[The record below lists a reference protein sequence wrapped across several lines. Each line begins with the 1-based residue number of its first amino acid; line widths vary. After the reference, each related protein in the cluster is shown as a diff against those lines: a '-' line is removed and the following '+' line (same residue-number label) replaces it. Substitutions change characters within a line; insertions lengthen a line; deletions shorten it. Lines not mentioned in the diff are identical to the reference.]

1 MGFLF
6 ESFTL
11 LNVLGL
17 LLFVAVMILIN
28 EVTRR
33 SLKLS
38 IGVFVIVP
46 MLLAIGIALGLLGS
60 PTGKT
65 WFAWVKVVSA
75 LAGVYGF
82 LLIRFSKLGQS
93 KFAYIFPVAIM
104 TLNIAEAVYREL
116 EVFMSFPTLS
126 FDAGGVMV
134 LGGYW
139 NILNAIAGILCIV
152 TLTGCVGITASKD
165 NSKDMI
171 WPDMTWM
178 YIVGYTIWNFTY
190 VYNCISNRSMY
201 AGVGILGAALIAELV
216 FKRGAWFQHRAQT
229 LSVYVMFSLSF
240 DFLQWPMMN
249 IAPTYS
255 QVALSTLGITSFG
268 LNLVFFIIMIAT
280 MIKTKKNPWKEELYS
295 HTTYYK
301 KTKLVNHLS

>member
-6 ESFTL
+6 EPLT
-11 LNVLGL
+11 
-17 LLFVAVMILIN
+17 LIN
-28 EVTRR
+28 LLGFIVFFAVIVFINELTRR

-38 IGVFVIVP
+38 ILVFVILP
-46 MLLAIGIALGLLGS
+46 ILLAIGIYLGFLGS

-82 LLIRFSKLGQS
+82 LLIRFSKLGKG
-93 KFAYIFPVAIM
+93 KFAYFFPVSIM

-116 EVFMSFPTLS
+116 EVFATFKTLS

-152 TLTGCVGITASKD
+152 TLTGFVGITASKD
-165 NSKDMI
+165 QSKDMI

-178 YIVGYTIWNFTY
+178 YILGYTIWNFTY

-201 AGVGILGAALIAELV
+201 AGVGILGAALFAELV

-240 DFLQWPMMN
+240 DFLKWPMMN

-255 QVALSTLGITSFG
+255 LTALSTLGIASFG
-268 LNLVFFIIMIAT
+268 LNLLFFLVMIVT
-280 MIKTKKNPWKEELYS
+280 ILKYKKNPLKEEIYS
-295 HTTYYK
+295 HTSYYK
-301 KTKLVNHLS
+301 KTKLANNLD

>member
-6 ESFTL
+6 EPLT
-11 LNVLGL
+11 
-17 LLFVAVMILIN
+17 LIN
-28 EVTRR
+28 LLGFIVFFAVIVFINELTRR

-38 IGVFVIVP
+38 ILVFVILP
-46 MLLAIGIALGLLGS
+46 ILLAIGIYLGFLGS

-82 LLIRFSKLGQS
+82 LLIRFSKLGKG
-93 KFAYIFPVAIM
+93 KFAYFFPVSIM

-116 EVFMSFPTLS
+116 EVFATFKTLS

-152 TLTGCVGITASKD
+152 TLTGFVGITASKD
-165 NSKDMI
+165 QSKDMI
-171 WPDMTWM
+171 WLDMTWM
-178 YIVGYTIWNFTY
+178 YILGYTIWNFTY

-201 AGVGILGAALIAELV
+201 AGVGILGAALFAELV

-240 DFLQWPMMN
+240 DFLKWPMMN

-255 QVALSTLGITSFG
+255 LTALSTLGIASFG
-268 LNLVFFIIMIAT
+268 LNLLFFFVMIVT
-280 MIKTKKNPWKEELYS
+280 ILKYKKNPLKEEIYS
-295 HTTYYK
+295 HTSYYK
-301 KTKLVNHLS
+301 KTKLANNLD

>member
-6 ESFTL
+6 EPLT
-11 LNVLGL
+11 
-17 LLFVAVMILIN
+17 LIN
-28 EVTRR
+28 LLGFIVFFAVIVFINELTRR

-38 IGVFVIVP
+38 ILVFVILP
-46 MLLAIGIALGLLGS
+46 MLLAIGIYLGFLGS

-65 WFAWVKVVSA
+65 WFGWVKVVSA

-82 LLIRFSKLGQS
+82 LLIRFSKLGKG
-93 KFAYIFPVAIM
+93 KFAYFFPVSIM

-116 EVFMSFPTLS
+116 EVFATFKTLS

-152 TLTGCVGITASKD
+152 TLTGFVGITASKD
-165 NSKDMI
+165 KSKDMI

-201 AGVGILGAALIAELV
+201 AGVGILGAALFAELV

-240 DFLQWPMMN
+240 DFLKWPMMN

-255 QVALSTLGITSFG
+255 LMALSTLGIASFG
-268 LNLVFFIIMIAT
+268 LNLLFFLVMIVT
-280 MIKTKKNPWKEELYS
+280 ILKYKKNPLKEEIYS
-295 HTTYYK
+295 HTSYYK
-301 KTKLVNHLS
+301 KTKLANNLG